1 MGGEA
6 NPEAL
11 MREISEELGLLR
23 NSIAERNVS
32 AIEAH
37 TERTRDLLTD
47 LRPVLIRQGPRQ
59 SPELLKLRDT
69 VRGCVAVIAHIRRTF
84 RALHGLYRSV
94 LDPLSGPGT
103 YEVRR

>member
-1 MGGEA
+1 MSDDVHA
-6 NPEAL
+6 EAL

-23 NSIAERNVS
+23 QFIADRNIS

-37 TERTRDLLTD
+37 TQRTRALLTD
-47 LRPVLIRQGPRQ
+47 LRPVLIRQAPRQ
-59 SPELLKLRDT
+59 CPELLKLRDT
-69 VRGCVAVIAHIRRTF
+69 VRGCVAVIAHVRQTV